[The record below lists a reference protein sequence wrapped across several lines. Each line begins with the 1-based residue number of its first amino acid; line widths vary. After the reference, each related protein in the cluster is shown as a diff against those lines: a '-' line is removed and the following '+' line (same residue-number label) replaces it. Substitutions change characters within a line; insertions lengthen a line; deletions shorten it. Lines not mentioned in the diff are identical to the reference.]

1 MKRLKHKLQWK
12 FVGIMFISLL
22 VGIMLMAVI
31 EGSYGYFYQK
41 SAEDTEKIFEESG
54 LAIIV
59 DISFVA
65 MVVLVFFILSRN
77 LVKRIEQLNS
87 SIEQISRGNMKDIP
101 IDKHRDEL
109 GILSRNI
116 HKMAG
121 MLDQS
126 LENERAMV
134 RNIAQN
140 CIR

>member
-1 MKRLKHKLQWK
+1 M
-12 FVGIMFISLL
+12 
-22 VGIMLMAVI
+22 
-31 EGSYGYFYQK
+31 
-41 SAEDTEKIFEESG
+41 
-54 LAIIV
+54 
-59 DISFVA
+59 
-65 MVVLVFFILSRN
+65 
-77 LVKRIEQLNS
+77 KRIEQLNS

-109 GILSRNI
+109 GILSQNI

-140 CIR
+140 CTR